1 VTPPRFVGAPV
12 TRREDAR
19 LLTGRGTFVDD
30 LDIPGVAHAA
40 FVRSPHAH
48 ARISRVDPS
57 RARAMPGVL
66 AAIAGSDLD
75 LPPLLFRMGSPV
87 PGTELRAV
95 PRLALP
101 RDKVRHVGEA
111 VAVVVAESRY
121 LAEDA
126 RDAVA
131 VEYDVLPA
139 VASPAAGVAPGAPL
153 VWDEL
158 GDNIAAHI
166 VQRVGDPDAA
176 FAAAPHVLRET
187 FRIVRGGGHSMEG
200 RGLVARYDAAL
211 DSFTVWDASQM
222 PHGVRNTL
230 AMMFG
235 MPEDRVRVISPPDI
249 GGGFGPKGG
258 FYPEEAIIP
267 WLARALGRPVK
278 WIEDRHEHFTTAAQ
292 ERVQVH
298 ETEIAFDGDGKL
310 LALRNVFLH
319 DTGAS
324 GILVTPIIT
333 SCTVPGP
340 YRIRNIHTEFRA
352 VYTTLQPTGA
362 VRGAGRPQA
371 TFVME
376 RMMDRVAQHL
386 GLDPAEVRARNLIPP
401 DEFPYD
407 VGLIF
412 RDAARQVYD
421 SGNYP
426 ELLRRA
432 LEEIDY
438 RGARA
443 EQAALRARGR
453 YRGIGIALC
462 VEGVGFGPFEGAVMR
477 LSARGRVV
485 VAESAPPQ
493 GQGYQTTFAQI
504 AADAVGVRLEDVEVV
519 TGDTAAVPF
528 GTGSFASR
536 VMANA
541 APAVLQAG
549 RALRERILSLAG
561 FLLEAA
567 PADLEIADGRV
578 HVRGAGMKSVSLAEV
593 ARLGNVGRGFGFS
606 MPAGVQPGLETSSY
620 FAPSQAGYSSSVH
633 ACVLDVDP
641 VTGVVEIVRY
651 VVGHDC
657 GKLLNPLIVEGQIL
671 GGVAHGLSN
680 ALYEEAVFDEG
691 GQPLA
696 SSYLDYV
703 LPSAR
708 EMPRVRMFHVETP
721 SPLNPLGVK
730 GAGEAGT
737 LPVTAAVAGA
747 VEDALRPFGVRIN
760 SVPLNPSRISDLVH
774 GERGPGEQIHRD
786 RLHREGAR

>member
-1 VTPPRFVGAPV
+1 MSAPRFIGAAV
-12 TRREDAR
+12 TRREDGR
-19 LLTGRGTFVDD
+19 LLTGRGAFVDD
-30 LDIPGVAHAA
+30 LSVPGAVHAA
-40 FVRSPHAH
+40 FARSPHAH
-48 ARISRVDPS
+48 ARITRVDLS

-66 AAIAGSDLD
+66 AALAGDDLD
-75 LPPLLFRMGSPV
+75 LPPLPLRMGSPV
-87 PGTELRAV
+87 PGTELRAAS
-95 PRLALP
+95 RRALP
-101 RDKVRHVGEA
+101 RDKVRYVGEA

-126 RDAVA
+126 RDVID
-131 VEYDVLPA
+131 VEYEVLP
-139 VASPAAGVAPGAPL
+139 VVVSPAAGVAPDAPL
-153 VWDEL
+153 VWEEL

-166 VQRVGDPDAA
+166 VQRVGDPDGA
-176 FAAAPHVLRET
+176 FAGAPHVLRET

-200 RGLVARYDAAL
+200 RGLVARYDETL
-211 DSFTVWDASQM
+211 DAFTVWDASQV

-230 AMMFG
+230 AILFG
-235 MPEDRVRVISPPDI
+235 MPEDRIRVISPPDI

-258 FYPEEAIIP
+258 FYPEEAVVP
-267 WLARALGRPVK
+267 WLARALRRPVK

-298 ETEIAFDGDGKL
+298 ETAIAFDADGRL

-324 GILVTPIIT
+324 GILVTPLIT

-376 RMMDRVAQHL
+376 RMMDRMAEHL
-386 GLDPAEVRARNLIPP
+386 GLDPAEVRARNLIQP

-412 RDAARQVYD
+412 RDSTRQVYD

-426 ELLRRA
+426 ALLRRA

-453 YRGIGIALC
+453 YRGVGIALC

-477 LSARGRVV
+477 LNARGRVV
-485 VAESAPPQ
+485 VSESAPPQ

-504 AADAVGVRLEDVEVV
+504 AADAVGVRLEDVDVV

-541 APAVLQAG
+541 APAVLEAG

-567 PADLEIADGRV
+567 PADLEIEDGRV
-578 HVRGAGMKSVSLAEV
+578 RVRGATMRSVSLAEV
-593 ARLGNVGRGFGFS
+593 ARLGNVGKGFGFS
-606 MPAGVQPGLETSSY
+606 LPAAVKPGLETSSY
-620 FAPSQAGYSSSVH
+620 FAPPQAGYSSSVH

-680 ALYEEAVFDEG
+680 ALYEEAVFDEA

-696 SSYLDYV
+696 ASYLDYV

-708 EMPRVRMFHVETP
+708 EMPRVRVFHLESP

-737 LPVTAAVAGA
+737 LPVTAAVAAA
-747 VEDALRPFGVRIN
+747 VEDALSPFKVRIN

-774 GERGPGEQIHRD
+774 GQRLAGRD
-786 RLHREGAR
+786 

>member
-1 VTPPRFVGAPV
+1 MSTQRFVGAPV
-12 TRREDAR
+12 KRREDGR
-19 LLTGRGTFVDD
+19 LLTGRGSFVDD
-30 LDIPGVAHAA
+30 LSIPGVVHAA
-40 FVRSPHAH
+40 ILRSPHAH
-48 ARISRVDPS
+48 ARIKRVDLS
-57 RARAMPGVL
+57 KARAMLGVIS
-66 AAIAGSDLD
+66 AISGEDLD
-75 LPPLLFRMGSPV
+75 LPALAPRMGSPI
-87 PGTELRAV
+87 PGTELRAA
-95 PRLALP
+95 PRRALP

-126 RDAVA
+126 RDAIEVKY
-131 VEYDVLPA
+131 EVLPA
-139 VASPAAGVAPGAPL
+139 IVSPSDGVAPNAPL
-153 VWDEL
+153 VWEEL

-166 VQRVGDPDAA
+166 VQRVGDPDRA
-176 FAAAPHVLRET
+176 FASAPHVLRET

-200 RGLVARYDAAL
+200 RGLVARYDEAL
-211 DSFTVWDASQM
+211 DTFTVWDASQG
-222 PHGVRNTL
+222 PYGVRNAL
-230 AMMFG
+230 ANLFG
-235 MPEDRVRVISPPDI
+235 MPEHKIRVISPPDI

-258 FYPEEAIIP
+258 FYVEEAIIP
-267 WLARALGRPVK
+267 WLSRHLKRPVK
-278 WIEDRHEHFTTAAQ
+278 WIEDRYEHFIAAAQ

-298 ETEIAFDGDGKL
+298 TTEIAYDDDGRL
-310 LALRNVFLH
+310 LALKNVFLH

-324 GILVTPIIT
+324 GILVSPVIT

-352 VYTTLQPTGA
+352 VYTNLQPSGA
-362 VRGAGRPQA
+362 VRGAGRPQG

-376 RMMDRVAQHL
+376 RMMDRMAEER
-386 GLDPAEVRARNLIPP
+386 GLDPAEVRARNFIQP

-412 RDAARQVYD
+412 RDSTRQVYD

-426 ELLRRA
+426 GLLRRA

-438 RGARA
+438 AGARA
-443 EQAALRARGR
+443 EQAKLRAEGR
-453 YRGIGIALC
+453 CRGIGIAIC
-462 VEGVGFGPFEGAVMR
+462 VEGVGFGPFEGCVMR
-477 LSARGRVV
+477 LDARGRVV
-485 VAESAPPQ
+485 VSESAPPQ

-504 AADAVGVRLEDVEVV
+504 AADAIGVRLEDVEVV
-519 TGDTAAVPF
+519 TGDTGAVPF

-541 APAVLQAG
+541 ATAVMQAG
-549 RALRERILSLAG
+549 SALRERILSLAG

-567 PADLEIADGRV
+567 AVDLEIEDGRI
-578 HVRGAGMKSVSLAEV
+578 HVRGANVKSVSLAEV
-593 ARLGNVGRGFGFS
+593 ARLGNVGTGFGFS
-606 MPAGVQPGLETSSY
+606 LPAEVKPGLETSSY
-620 FAPSQAGYSSSVH
+620 FAPPQAGYSSSIH

-641 VTGVVEIVRY
+641 ETGVVDIVRY

-680 ALYEEAVFDEG
+680 ALYEEAVFDES

-708 EMPRVRMFHVETP
+708 EMPRVRIFHQESP

-737 LPVTAAVAGA
+737 LPVTAALAGA
-747 VEDALRPFGVRIN
+747 VEDALRPFNVRIN
-760 SVPLNPSRISDLVH
+760 RIPLNPSRISDLVH
-774 GERGPGEQIHRD
+774 GR
-786 RLHREGAR
+786 